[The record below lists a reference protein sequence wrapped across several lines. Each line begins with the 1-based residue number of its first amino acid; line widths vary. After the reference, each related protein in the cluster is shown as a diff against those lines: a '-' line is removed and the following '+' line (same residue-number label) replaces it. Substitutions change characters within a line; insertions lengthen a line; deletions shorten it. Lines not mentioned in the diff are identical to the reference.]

1 MFTTLESPNH
11 THMKRIVT
19 LVGIVAIAL
28 TACSS
33 EPEPTAIPRPTAMI
47 AVLQPTSDAQ
57 PIVPSGSD
65 LDRKTA
71 MLLGLDLHRQLW
83 ATRPSSNY
91 KFGFQWNV
99 GEFAYQRANVEV
111 RVIKSELDG
120 VLWADN
126 AVKVDGTEPTGFEV
140 PAEPNP
146 DEYYVIDGLFD
157 VIEEAIESDPSR
169 VSLGFDSVFGFPT
182 SVVIEFPASSE
193 RKDISFFAAQ
203 LSPIAGPPE

>member
-11 THMKRIVT
+11 THMKRIVM

-33 EPEPTAIPRPTAMI
+33 EPEPTATPPPTAMI

>member
-19 LVGIVAIAL
+19 LVGIVAIEL

-65 LDRKTA
+65 LDRKTV

>member
-1 MFTTLESPNH
+1 M
-11 THMKRIVT
+11 

-33 EPEPTAIPRPTAMI
+33 EPEPTATPPPTAMI